1 MTMTKKMRIAPS
13 ILSANFACLAAD
25 IAKVESCAELLHL
38 DVMDGHFVP
47 NITFGPPLVKSVRAS
62 TRMFLDVHL
71 MISDPDFYAE
81 PFVKAGADNLTFH
94 IEVAKEPVKLVE
106 KIRKLGIGVSVS
118 LNPDTPAE
126 SLEPVIDLVDMVL
139 VMTVMPGFG
148 GQPFREDCLP
158 KIEKILKRRPG
169 VLLEVDGGINDET
182 IGRVVRAGADT
193 FVAGTAVFG
202 APQPEEAVKKLRE
215 MIKAAQQ
222 HG

>member
-1 MTMTKKMRIAPS
+1 MTKKMRIAPS

-47 NITFGPPLVKSVRAS
+47 NITFGPPLVKSVRAN

-158 KIEKILKRRPG
+158 KIEKILNRRPE

-182 IGRVVRAGADT
+182 IGRVVQAGADT

-202 APQPEEAVKKLRE
+202 DPQPEQAIRKLKE
-215 MIKAAQQ
+215 IIKAAQ
-222 HG
+222 HYG

>member
-1 MTMTKKMRIAPS
+1 MTKKMRIAPS

-25 IAKVESCAELLHL
+25 IAKVEPCAELLHL

-47 NITFGPPLVKSVRAS
+47 NITFGPPLVKSVRAN

-158 KIEKILKRRPG
+158 KIEKILKRRPE

-202 APQPEEAVKKLRE
+202 APQPEQAINKLRE
-215 MIKAAQQ
+215 IIKAAQ
-222 HG
+222 HYG

>member
-1 MTMTKKMRIAPS
+1 MDMTKKMRIAPS

-25 IAKVESCAELLHL
+25 IAKVEPCAELLHL

-47 NITFGPPLVKSVRAS
+47 NITFGPPLVKSVRAN

-158 KIEKILKRRPG
+158 KIEKILKRRPE

-202 APQPEEAVKKLRE
+202 APQPEQAINKLRE
-215 MIKAAQQ
+215 IIKAAQ
-222 HG
+222 HYG